1 MLLGGGFSTVGRS
14 SGPGV
19 TVLTTIVEGGI
30 TMLVA
35 VIAIPI
41 LPDFPQ
47 TTKWGFTKQE
57 LQVAQLRMLED
68 VSHCRRDGSTE
79 LTR

>member
-1 MLLGGGFSTVGRS
+1 MRLGGGSSTVGRS
-14 SGPGV
+14 SGPCV

-68 VSHCRRDGSTE
+68 VSCLDLENDRRC
-79 LTR
+79 